1 MCGAQE
7 TFRVRVNVKK
17 IYELFIGASTTI
29 SNTSSCTN
37 HAGQERMAVNQR
49 VSVKRGSYT
58 VESSV
63 YYSEHYLFTYLII
76 FVFLLKTL

>member
-1 MCGAQE
+1 
-7 TFRVRVNVKK
+7 
-17 IYELFIGASTTI
+17 
-29 SNTSSCTN
+29 
-37 HAGQERMAVNQR
+37 MAVNQR